1 MVENKDARV
10 LWFSHGWSS
19 PLETESHGVE
29 DSDQVGKMVEN
40 ADASLAII
48 GIKFQVQNCIHLAN
62 WVLAYCGWVFKEV
75 TVQRKNA

>member
-1 MVENKDARV
+1 
-10 LWFSHGWSS
+10 
-19 PLETESHGVE
+19 VE

-62 WVLAYCGWVFKEV
+62 WVLAYCG
-75 TVQRKNA
+75 